1 MCHTAHLGDSCDWC
15 VRARMEKIMMRN
27 LCLKR
32 ILLNWLDIIVLVSTI
47 NHSQKRLKKDVEP
60 FYPVIYKLSGG
71 ADENFIL
78 PCHGNSIK
86 PSVVH
91 TPRLTICGKKKLM
104 LCWMMEYPLIRYV
117 LQTVKKILVLSVKL

>member
-1 MCHTAHLGDSCDWC
+1 MLA
-15 VRARMEKIMMRN
+15 
-27 LCLKR
+27 
-32 ILLNWLDIIVLVSTI
+32 STI
-47 NHSQKRLKKDVEP
+47 NHSQKCLKKDVEP

-86 PSVVH
+86 PSVVD

-104 LCWMMEYPLIRYV
+104 LC
-117 LQTVKKILVLSVKL
+117 